1 MEEGAV
7 QRIAEMAVQAAEAN
21 RIKTDT
27 PAVIIGDDHSIASLE
42 FLLEGRSRFRGKF
55 ATKSIKSFGEYVG
68 RHADA
73 ANSAAFVNGERLSA
87 TAFINLG
94 TENDPG
100 HADWFAQFDVDK
112 SAELK
117 AVEKIN
123 GDKLSQRALAEWIE
137 DWRHM
142 LTGEANGEAQSAPQM
157 AAAIRNVKT
166 TATGETTSTA
176 RDFGASKSAFE
187 EIEAKSAAGVL
198 PTFINARLTPAE
210 GFAER
215 IIPMRLSVITGDKPG
230 FILRIVAPEKLYAE
244 LGEELV
250 QLLTK
255 EIGGFCKVVSGSFTA

>member
-7 QRIAEMAVQAAEAN
+7 HKIADLAVQAASAN
-21 RIKTDT
+21 RIDGDT
-27 PAVIIGDDHSIASLE
+27 PAVIIGNDYQIKSLE
-42 FLLEGRSRFRGKF
+42 HLASERSRFRGKF
-55 ATKSIKSFGEYVG
+55 KTNSIKSFSDYVG
-68 RHADA
+68 KHADA
-73 ANSAAFVNGERLSA
+73 EDSAAFVDGPCLSA

-94 TENDPG
+94 TTEHPG
-100 HADWFAQFDVDK
+100 HADWSALFNVDK
-112 SAELK
+112 SAELR

-215 IIPMRLSVITGDKPG
+215 VIPMRLSVITGDKPG